1 MIVTRNFW
9 IASSFEMMKISLV
22 ACVTWIWPIVLLT
35 SIRKNKKFY
44 VTDIYSTLIYHSNV
58 AFYCRRYKD
67 TLCNTRY
74 RVERIQLNKKHTC
87 LVGKICF
94 YFSIQGWPQ
103 LSFQSHWQTTLVG
116 SILGPRLVCLL
127 LAKALTHLHT
137 DLTPQVK
144 AIHLVHFCQDAIR
157 EKLCPQESNL
167 R

>member
-1 MIVTRNFW
+1 MSHVLPEFNLLLCWPLSEEKRGFSLRTFIPHWFINIMWYFIAVGIKRNYEIKD
-9 IASSFEMMKISLV
+9 IALYNQI
-22 ACVTWIWPIVLLT
+22 
-35 SIRKNKKFY
+35 KN
-44 VTDIYSTLIYHSNV
+44 TCL
-58 AFYCRRYKD
+58 
-67 TLCNTRY
+67 LCN
-74 RVERIQLNKKHTC
+74 
-87 LVGKICF
+87 ICF

>member
-44 VTDIYSTLIYHSNV
+44 VTDIYSSLIHQSNV
-58 AFYCRRYKD
+58 AFYCSRYKEK
-67 TLCNTRY
+67 LCDRTHTVKWKN
-74 RVERIQLNKKHTC
+74 TC
-87 LVGKICF
+87 LVGDICF

-103 LSFQSHWQTTLVG
+103 LNFQSHWQTTLVG
-116 SILGPRLVCLL
+116 WTLGPRLVCLL

-157 EKLCPQESNL
+157 EKLYPQESNL